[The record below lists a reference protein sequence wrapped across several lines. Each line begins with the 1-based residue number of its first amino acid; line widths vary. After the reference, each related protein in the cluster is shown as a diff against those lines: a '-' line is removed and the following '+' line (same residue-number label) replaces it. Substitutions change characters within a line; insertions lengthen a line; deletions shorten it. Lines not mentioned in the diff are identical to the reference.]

1 MIWIVIGSLIL
12 LSLAFVLANSTAQIE
27 GWIVVLKGLFLVI
40 GLSFLVISAI
50 LLITYGIV
58 ITYGIESL

>member
-12 LSLAFVLANSTAQIE
+12 LSLAFVLANSIAQIE

-40 GLSFLVISAI
+40 GLPFLLIGAI
-50 LLITYGIV
+50 LLITYGI
-58 ITYGIESL
+58 ESL